1 MEKLFKVKG
10 KIHYYPGDSKIEL
23 ESQLSSYYLLNN
35 RRIVRFEIAG
45 VSIVA
50 LCTIPNA
57 KKIPSRIT
65 LNDECVLFSGILY
78 KENKKENV
86 QEEYDI
92 TIEGSI
98 DFLLQLLEQEPYLT
112 EEQRNKILKLKSE

>member
-10 KIHYYPGDSKIEL
+10 KIHYCPGDSKIEL
-23 ESQLSSYYLLNN
+23 KSQLSSYFLLGN

-57 KKIPSRIT
+57 KKIP
-65 LNDECVLFSGILY
+65 
-78 KENKKENV
+78 
-86 QEEYDI
+86 QE
-92 TIEGSI
+92 
-98 DFLLQLLEQEPYLT
+98 LL
-112 EEQRNKILKLKSE
+112 

>member
-10 KIHYYPGDSKIEL
+10 KIHYLPGDSKIDL
-23 ESQLSSYYLLNN
+23 KSQLSSYFLLNN

-45 VSIVA
+45 VPIVA

-78 KENKKENV
+78 KEDKKENV

-112 EEQRNKILKLKSE
+112 EEQRNKILKFKSE

>member
-23 ESQLSSYYLLNN
+23 KSQLSSYFLLNN

-50 LCTIPNA
+50 LCTISNA

-78 KENKKENV
+78 KEDKKENV

-112 EEQRNKILKLKSE
+112 EEQRNKILKFKSE

>member
-10 KIHYYPGDSKIEL
+10 KIHYLPGDSKIDL
-23 ESQLSSYYLLNN
+23 KSQLSSYFLLNN
-35 RRIVRFEIAG
+35 RRIIRFEIAG
-45 VSIVA
+45 VPIVA
-50 LCTIPNA
+50 LCTISNA

-65 LNDECVLFSGILY
+65 LNDGCVLFSGILH
-78 KENKKENV
+78 KENKKEDV

-98 DFLLQLLEQEPYLT
+98 DFLLQLLDQEPYLT